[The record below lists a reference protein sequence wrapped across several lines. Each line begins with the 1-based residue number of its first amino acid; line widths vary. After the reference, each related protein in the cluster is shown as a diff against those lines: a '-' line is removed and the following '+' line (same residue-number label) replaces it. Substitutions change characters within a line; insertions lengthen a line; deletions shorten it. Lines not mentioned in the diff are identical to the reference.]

1 MTSISFDS
9 LLYQYLT
16 PFFQRHQFLL
26 LPEKRQYRKTTD
38 TGFQSIAFYPTFYDH
53 KTLLDV
59 QLSCRNDQVEQ
70 IAQQFQA
77 SQAISSSDANTLTAS
92 IAQFN
97 GFSSVQFTIRSEHEL
112 QSVCHQLERFF
123 ISLGFDFLATSCS
136 LASVDRLLNGQP
148 DQPCPYVYNQ
158 MHRCYKGLI
167 TASLIHNEHF
177 DELVDTYRQ
186 VFVQQ
191 TQNPYEQVRFER
203 LVSFLHHY
211 SAN

>member
-26 LPEKRQYRKTTD
+26 LPEKRQYRKTTG
-38 TGFQSIAFYPTFYDH
+38 TGFQSIAFYPTFYDN

-59 QLSCRNDQVEQ
+59 QLGCRNDQVEQ

-77 SQAISSSDANTLTAS
+77 SQAISSPDANTLTAS
-92 IAQFN
+92 IAQVN
-97 GFSSVQFTIRSEHEL
+97 GFSSVQFSIQSEQEL
-112 QSVCHQLERFF
+112 LLVCHQIEQFL
-123 ISLGFDFLATSCS
+123 ISFGFDFLATSCS
-136 LASVDRLLNGQP
+136 LATVDRLLNGQP
-148 DQPCPYVYNQ
+148 DQPCPYVCNQ

-167 TASLIHNEHF
+167 TASLTHNEHF
-177 DELVDTYRQ
+177 DELVNTYRH

-203 LVSFLHHY
+203 LVAFLHHY

>member
-26 LPEKRQYRKTTD
+26 LPEKRQFRKTTD

-59 QLSCRNDQVEQ
+59 QLGCRNDQVEQ

-77 SQAISSSDANTLTAS
+77 SQAISSPDANTLTTS

-97 GFSSVQFTIRSEHEL
+97 GFSSVQFIIRSEQEL
-112 QSVCHQLERFF
+112 QSVCHQLEQFF
-123 ISLGFDFLATSCS
+123 ISFGFDFLATSCS
-136 LASVDRLLNGQP
+136 LSSVDRLLNGQP
-148 DQPCPYVYNQ
+148 GQPCPYVYNQ

-177 DELVDTYRQ
+177 DELVDTYRH

-203 LVSFLHHY
+203 LVAFLHHY